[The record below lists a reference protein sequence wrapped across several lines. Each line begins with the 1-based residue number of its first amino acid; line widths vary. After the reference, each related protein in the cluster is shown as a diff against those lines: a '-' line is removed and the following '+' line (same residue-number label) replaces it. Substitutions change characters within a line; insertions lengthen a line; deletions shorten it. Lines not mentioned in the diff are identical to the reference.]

1 MIQALLLILLLL
13 LNQSCTWTTPPHLSS
28 RPQASIDLQPCR
40 FPNHRSELLCGKYFV
55 YENRAASA
63 GRMISLNIIVMPARA
78 RNPLPDPIFFLAG
91 GPGQGAAR
99 IARAGEDALMRALRR
114 ERDLVFI
121 DQRGTGDSHLLQC
134 PTASN
139 PAALQSNFRDIL
151 DPVMIR
157 ACRQQLE
164 PSANL
169 ELYTTSIAM
178 TDIDEVRRA
187 LGYEKINLHG
197 ASYGSLSALEYL
209 RRYPD
214 KVRAA
219 VLVGV
224 ATPAAKLPL
233 QFAKA
238 AHQAL
243 DKLIED
249 CALDPGCRAAFPKL
263 SDDFAAVLSAFSN
276 GPLSFEMISPA
287 TKRPEMVTMSRG
299 VFAERLRLMLY
310 DHAAS
315 SLVPYLIHRAA
326 RGDWSPFGKVVATS
340 ALAPSYAIAMG
351 AYLTIT
357 CSESLPFVAPEE
369 IESKTAG
376 TFVGDYRILRHQGA
390 CAEWVRGEV
399 PADLFRPVEA
409 DAPVLMLSGNID
421 PATPLELGKEAAQ
434 HLPNSRQIIFANA
447 PHIYS
452 SDCARALAVE
462 FITKASARNLNTTCN
477 EPMRRPRFLTELPE
491 RYRRGGAR
499 P

>member
-1 MIQALLLILLLL
+1 MI
-13 LNQSCTWTTPPHLSS
+13 
-28 RPQASIDLQPCR
+28 
-40 FPNHRSELLCGKYFV
+40 G
-55 YENRAASA
+55 
-63 GRMISLNIIVMPARA
+63 LNIIVMPARA
-78 RNPLPDPIFFLAG
+78 RNPMPDPIFFLAG

-99 IARAGEDALMRALRR
+99 IARAGEDALMRALSR

-139 PAALQSNFRDIL
+139 PPALQSSFRDIF
-151 DPVMIR
+151 DPAMVR
-157 ACRQQLE
+157 ACRQRLE
-164 PSANL
+164 QSADL

-178 TDIDEVRRA
+178 SDVDEVRQA
-187 LGYEKINLHG
+187 LGYGKINLYG
-197 ASYGSLSALEYL
+197 ISYGSLSALEYL

-214 KVRAA
+214 RVRAA

-233 QFAKA
+233 QFAKGA
-238 AHQAL
+238 QQAL
-243 DKLIED
+243 DKLIDD
-249 CALDPGCRAAFPKL
+249 CALDPGCRSAFPRL
-263 SDDFAAVLSAFSN
+263 SDDFAAALRAFSH
-276 GPLSFEMISPA
+276 GPLSFEITSPK
-287 TKRPEMVTMSRG
+287 TKRAEMVTMSRG
-299 VFAERLRLMLY
+299 VFTERLRLMLY

-326 RGDWSPFGKVVATS
+326 RGDWLPFGKVVATTT
-340 ALAPSYAIAMG
+340 LASSYAIALG

-357 CSESLPFVAPEE
+357 CSESMPFIAPEE
-369 IESKTAG
+369 IQSKTAE
-376 TFVGDYRILRHQGA
+376 TFIGDYRVLRHQGA

-399 PADLFRPVEA
+399 PADFFRPVEA

-434 HLPNSRQIIFANA
+434 HLPNSRQIVLANA

-452 SDCARALAVE
+452 SNCARALAVE
-462 FITKASARNLNTTCN
+462 FIAKASARNLNTTCN

-491 RYRRGGAR
+491 RYR
-499 P
+499 